1 MTRKDKRQV
10 ISQIFKFE
18 TISSYIFAATLVS
31 CHLELTRVKQSF
43 FDRQRGNVRAY
54 ANRLSIFTQ
63 SMALIWIF
71 GLAIFYLSLA
81 LVYGRF
87 TWYFCWPSL
96 ILGAMSGIY
105 LTQTVMVQF
114 KAQKYSRNEDEQNQ
128 KLAKL
133 QLILTVCS
141 VLVIFGFNR
150 IILNNTL
157 TTILSGCIWFP

>member
-1 MTRKDKRQV
+1 MLYLYINSADDETSCIPAESTIVVFSAEMTRKDKRKV

-18 TISSYIFAATLVS
+18 TISSAIFAVTLVS

-54 ANRLSIFTQ
+54 ANRLSIFTN

-105 LTQTVMVQF
+105 LT
-114 KAQKYSRNEDEQNQ
+114 
-128 KLAKL
+128 
-133 QLILTVCS
+133 
-141 VLVIFGFNR
+141 
-150 IILNNTL
+150 
-157 TTILSGCIWFP
+157 

>member
-1 MTRKDKRQV
+1 MTL
-10 ISQIFKFE
+10 I
-18 TISSYIFAATLVS
+18 S
-31 CHLELTRVKQSF
+31 CHLELARVKQNF
-43 FDRQRGNVRAY
+43 FDRQRGNARDY
-54 ANRLSIFTQ
+54 SNRLSIVTH
-63 SMALIWIF
+63 SLALIWIF

-105 LTQTVMVQF
+105 LTQQIIIQF
-114 KAQKYSRNEDEQNQ
+114 KAKNFSRNEDDQRI

-133 QLILTVCS
+133 QLILTISS

-150 IILNNTL
+150 IILSNSL
-157 TTILSGCIWFP
+157 TTLLSGCIWFPQILKNA